1 MIKAINLPNEV
12 KYIIKTLET
21 SGFKAYA
28 VGGCIRDIIMG
39 KKPKDW
45 DICTSALPDK
55 TMEIFKSETVIPTGL
70 HHGTISLLLSGRLY
84 EITTFR
90 TDGKYSDNR
99 HPDTVSFVT
108 DLKADMGRRDFTIN
122 SLAFNPGEGL
132 IDYFGGTTDI
142 DRKLIRCVGEADK
155 RFVEDALRI
164 MRALRFS
171 SKLKFDIEPTTQEAI
186 KRNRKLL
193 QNIAVERIAVEL
205 DNLLLGENVAEILEN
220 YSEVLEVVIP
230 EITPMIG
237 FEQNNSY
244 HHLDAWKHTVK
255 AVESVSPDR
264 ILRLTMLFHD
274 IAKPQ
279 CYTETNG
286 VGHFYGH
293 PKVSA
298 EMARKILRRLKYDT
312 RTIKAVT
319 ELVYYHDAD
328 ITLSEKAVKRWLGK
342 LGEENMRMLLSVKRA
357 DARAKSK
364 ARLSSQIEEIEAAEK
379 LVDKIISE
387 KSCFSLKDLAITGKD
402 LIDHG
407 IPEGGLIGEVLN
419 ELLEMVIDEKSA
431 NNREDLLR
439 NVTKLLKNRHPTTS
453 NTKIP

>member
-1 MIKAINLPNEV
+1 MIETINLPNKV
-12 KYIIKTLET
+12 KYIIKTLEA

-28 VGGCIRDIIMG
+28 VGGCIRDSVMG

-45 DICTSALPDK
+45 DICTSALPEK

-70 HHGTISLLLSGRLY
+70 HHGTVSLLLSGKLY

-90 TDGKYSDNR
+90 TDGVYSDNR
-99 HPDTVSFVT
+99 RPDTVSFVT
-108 DLKADMGRRDFTIN
+108 DLKADLSRRDFTIN
-122 SLAFNPGEGL
+122 ALAYNPSEGL
-132 IDYFGGTTDI
+132 IDPFSGIKDI
-142 DRKLIRCVGEADK
+142 ERKMIRCVGDADK
-155 RFVEDALRI
+155 RFTEDALRI

-171 SKLKFDIEPTTQEAI
+171 SKLSFEIEPITQEAI

-205 DNLLLGENVAEILEN
+205 DGLLIGGNVAEILTG
-220 YSEVLEVVIP
+220 YSEVLEVLIP

-244 HHLDAWKHTVK
+244 HHLDVWKHTVK
-255 AVESVSPDR
+255 AVESVPPDR

-279 CYTETNG
+279 CYSETNG
-286 VGHFYGH
+286 GGHFYGH
-293 PKVSA
+293 PKVSS

-312 RTIKAVT
+312 RTIKTVT
-319 ELVYYHDAD
+319 ELIYYHDTD
-328 ITLSEKAVKRWLGK
+328 IALSEKSVKRWLRK
-342 LGEENMRMLLSVKRA
+342 LGEKNLRMLCSAKRA
-357 DARAKSK
+357 DALAKSK
-364 ARLSSQIEEIEAAEK
+364 ERLNSQIEEIETIEK
-379 LVDKIISE
+379 LIDKIIVE
-387 KSCFSLKDLAITGKD
+387 ESCFSLKDLAITGKD

-419 ELLEMVIDEKSA
+419 ELLEMVIDEKSE
-431 NNREDLLR
+431 NTREELLK
-439 NVTKLLKNRHPTTS
+439 NVTKLLKNEQ
-453 NTKIP
+453 KLK

>member
-1 MIKAINLPNEV
+1 MIEATNLPNKV

-28 VGGCIRDIIMG
+28 VGGCIRDIVMG

-70 HHGTISLLLSGRLY
+70 HHGTISLLLSGKLY

-99 HPDTVSFVT
+99 HPDSVSFVT
-108 DLKADMGRRDFTIN
+108 DLKADLSRRDFTIN
-122 SLAFNPGEGL
+122 ALAFSPKEGL
-132 IDYFGGTTDI
+132 IDHFSGINDI
-142 DRKLIRCVGEADK
+142 ERKLIRCVGDADK
-155 RFVEDALRI
+155 RFTEDALRI

-171 SKLKFDIEPTTQEAI
+171 SKLNFDIEPTTQEAI
-186 KRNRKLL
+186 KRNCKLL

-205 DNLLLGENVAEILEN
+205 DNLLLGENAAEVLEN
-220 YSEVLEVVIP
+220 YSEVLEVIIP

-255 AVESVSPDR
+255 AVESVPPDR
-264 ILRLTMLFHD
+264 VLRLTMLFHD

-298 EMARKILRRLKYDT
+298 EMVRKILRRLKYDT

-328 ITLSEKAVKRWLGK
+328 IALSEKAVKRWLGK
-342 LGEENMRMLLSVKRA
+342 LGEKNMRMLLSVKRA
-357 DARAKSK
+357 DALAKSK
-364 ARLSSQIEEIEAAEK
+364 ARLSSQIEEIEAVEK
-379 LVDKIISE
+379 LIDKITAE
-387 KSCFSLKDLAITGKD
+387 ASCFSLKDLAVTGRD

-407 IPEGGLIGEVLN
+407 IPEGGLIGEILK
-419 ELLEMVIDEKSA
+419 ELLEMVIDERMV
-431 NNREDLLR
+431 NNREELLEG
-439 NVTKLLKNRHPTTS
+439 VTKLSKNRQ
-453 NTKIP
+453 K